1 MIERGTSSVYRLVC
15 MRAEGMEW
23 AEACRIV
30 YSHPLS
36 QKMAARIMEA
46 NFPDPVDPEAVTQK
60 QMTILFSQLPWLSR
74 LCHYHDPRHQ
84 SV

>member
-1 MIERGTSSVYRLVC
+1 MIERSTSTVYRLVC

-30 YSHPLS
+30 FETPLS
-36 QKMAARIMEA
+36 QKMAARIMAA

-60 QMTILFSQLPWLSR
+60 QMTVLFS
-74 LCHYHDPRHQ
+74 
-84 SV
+84 